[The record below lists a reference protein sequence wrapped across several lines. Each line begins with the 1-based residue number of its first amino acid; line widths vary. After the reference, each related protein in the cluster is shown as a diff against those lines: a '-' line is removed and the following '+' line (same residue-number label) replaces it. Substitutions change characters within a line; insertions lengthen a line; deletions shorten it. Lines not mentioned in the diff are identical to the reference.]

1 MSPTRRGGAWVLL
14 LAAAAASGCAIIP
27 APPPRTPAEA
37 IRRAELLDD
46 HLTQTR
52 DAAIDRRHLTGGAT
66 MGVGVAT
73 VAGGLYLRTLEDA
86 DAPEGEDTLANS
98 VLLVG
103 ALTGAVGLV
112 VFFFP
117 TEAEVKAGRYLDAR
131 QDPTRSPEST
141 LLLGERALRSVAL
154 EDGLDRL
161 EWGLPLLALGLLAL
175 GTPLYAPSDTPTATL
190 ASATSFGALLALGGG
205 FITFTPTTAEARWSD
220 YLRQAEALQQG
231 EEAPALSWRV
241 APSITGEGAGI
252 AVGGT
257 W

>member
-1 MSPTRRGGAWVLL
+1 MIPSRRGGAWALL
-14 LAAAAASGCAIIP
+14 LGAVVASGCAIIP
-27 APPPRTPAEA
+27 APPPRTPTEA
-37 IRRAELLDD
+37 MQRAALLDG

-52 DAAIDRRHLTGGAT
+52 DAAIDRRHITGGAT

-86 DAPEGEDTLANS
+86 DGAEGEDALANG

-117 TEAEVKAGRYLDAR
+117 TEAEVKAARYLDAR
-131 QDPTRSPEST
+131 QDPSRSPKST
-141 LLLGERALRSVAL
+141 LLLGEQALRSVAL

-175 GTPLYAPSDTPTATL
+175 GTPLYAPSDTSTATL
-190 ASATSFGALLALGGG
+190 TSTTTFGALLALGGG

-220 YLRQAEALQQG
+220 YLRQVEGLQRG
-231 EEAPALSWRV
+231 EDSPVLSWRIT
-241 APSITGEGAGI
+241 PTITGEGAGI
-252 AVGGT
+252 AVGGA